1 MKKRRQPWARVL
13 ALALA
18 AAMIMPQSMEA
29 AAKKK
34 VKLNKTKVV
43 LKVGKKT
50 TLKLKNNKKKVK
62 WSSNKKKVATVTKKG
77 VVKAKKKGTAKIT
90 AKVGKKKYVCKVTV
104 KAAATKKSNKNT
116 NRKNNSSK
124 TNGGTQKVTG
134 TPGKNVALNGDI
146 FQIGGRNL
154 TLGMTLAQ
162 VHTVLGSLSTDIL
175 RSEKS
180 PQGFDVLAFRPN
192 GNNSSVSR
200 DDKFSTYILLYLK
213 SGKVVGICGISKS
226 MAYGSLVKAGT
237 GAAALESSSAWSSVD
252 WYETRGDVVG
262 AGAYSTETS
271 NANVLA
277 FVDYYGTQTT
287 YCIQA
292 FDKAYSSDGMT
303 NLSSQDASCTYSDA
317 VVKAMATESGELIN
331 AYLTFYGMRSLVI
344 NSKLSGVAQS
354 YSNTM
359 AKAGVTDAADMTR
372 SSSEIK
378 SAIVGAGLR
387 CGQWGERIMANNM
400 DAIGF
405 ANSAVQSQAARAQLC
420 DEEGLGVM
428 GIGSAA
434 YFENGDGV
442 FYTYLVID
450 FVDCARV
457 AF

>member
-1 MKKRRQPWARVL
+1 MRYTR
-13 ALALA
+13 
-18 AAMIMPQSMEA
+18 E
-29 AAKKK
+29 
-34 VKLNKTKVV
+34 
-43 LKVGKKT
+43 
-50 TLKLKNNKKKVK
+50 
-62 WSSNKKKVATVTKKG
+62 
-77 VVKAKKKGTAKIT
+77 
-90 AKVGKKKYVCKVTV
+90 KKKYVCKVTV

-116 NRKNNSSK
+116 NGKNNSSK

-192 GNNSSVSR
+192 GNNSGVSR

-237 GAAALESSSAWSSVD
+237 GAAVLESSSAWSSVD

-292 FDKAYSSDGMT
+292 FDKAYSIDGMT

-331 AYLTFYGMRSLVI
+331 AYLTFYGMRSLAI

-359 AKAGVTDAADMTR
+359 AKAGATDATDMTR

-378 SAIVGAGLR
+378 SAIVGAGLQ
-387 CGQWGERIMANNM
+387 CGQWGERIMVNNM

-405 ANSAVQSQAARAQLC
+405 ANSAVQSQAARTQLC
-420 DEEGLGVM
+420 DEEGFGVM
-428 GIGSAA
+428 GLGTAA
-434 YFENGDGV
+434 YFENGDDV

-450 FVDCARV
+450 FVDYVRV

>member
-1 MKKRRQPWARVL
+1 M
-13 ALALA
+13 
-18 AAMIMPQSMEA
+18 
-29 AAKKK
+29 
-34 VKLNKTKVV
+34 
-43 LKVGKKT
+43 
-50 TLKLKNNKKKVK
+50 
-62 WSSNKKKVATVTKKG
+62 
-77 VVKAKKKGTAKIT
+77 
-90 AKVGKKKYVCKVTV
+90 
-104 KAAATKKSNKNT
+104 
-116 NRKNNSSK
+116 
-124 TNGGTQKVTG
+124 TG

-192 GNNSSVSR
+192 GNNSSVSH

-262 AGAYSTETS
+262 VGAYSTETS

-292 FDKAYSSDGMT
+292 FDKAYSIDGMT

-359 AKAGVTDAADMTR
+359 AKAGATDAADMTR

-378 SAIVGAGLR
+378 SAIVGAGLQ

>member
-18 AAMIMPQSMEA
+18 AAMIMPQSMDAAA

-77 VVKAKKKGTAKIT
+77 VVKA
-90 AKVGKKKYVCKVTV
+90 KKKYVCKVTV

-262 AGAYSTETS
+262 VGAYSTETS

-292 FDKAYSSDGMT
+292 FDKAYSIDGMT

-378 SAIVGAGLR
+378 SAIVGAGLQ

>member
-18 AAMIMPQSMEA
+18 AAMIMPQSMDAAA

-277 FVDYYGTQTT
+277 FVDYYGT
-287 YCIQA
+287 
-292 FDKAYSSDGMT
+292 
-303 NLSSQDASCTYSDA
+303 
-317 VVKAMATESGELIN
+317 
-331 AYLTFYGMRSLVI
+331 
-344 NSKLSGVAQS
+344 
-354 YSNTM
+354 
-359 AKAGVTDAADMTR
+359 
-372 SSSEIK
+372 
-378 SAIVGAGLR
+378 
-387 CGQWGERIMANNM
+387 
-400 DAIGF
+400 
-405 ANSAVQSQAARAQLC
+405 
-420 DEEGLGVM
+420 
-428 GIGSAA
+428 
-434 YFENGDGV
+434 
-442 FYTYLVID
+442 
-450 FVDCARV
+450 
-457 AF
+457 

>member
-1 MKKRRQPWARVL
+1 M
-13 ALALA
+13 
-18 AAMIMPQSMEA
+18 
-29 AAKKK
+29 
-34 VKLNKTKVV
+34 
-43 LKVGKKT
+43 
-50 TLKLKNNKKKVK
+50 
-62 WSSNKKKVATVTKKG
+62 
-77 VVKAKKKGTAKIT
+77 
-90 AKVGKKKYVCKVTV
+90 
-104 KAAATKKSNKNT
+104 
-116 NRKNNSSK
+116 
-124 TNGGTQKVTG
+124 TG

-292 FDKAYSSDGMT
+292 FDKAYSIDGMT

-317 VVKAMATESGELIN
+317 VVKAMATESGELLN
-331 AYLTFYGMRSLVI
+331 AYLTFYGMRSLAI

-359 AKAGVTDAADMTR
+359 AKAGATDATDMTR

-378 SAIVGAGLR
+378 SAIVGAGLQ
-387 CGQWGERIMANNM
+387 CGQWGERIMPTIWM
-400 DAIGF
+400 PLVLQILLCRVRRQERSF
-405 ANSAVQSQAARAQLC
+405 AMKRDLALWGLEVQHILKMVTMCFTHIWSLT
-420 DEEGLGVM
+420 L
-428 GIGSAA
+428 
-434 YFENGDGV
+434 
-442 FYTYLVID
+442 
-450 FVDCARV
+450 
-457 AF
+457 

>member
-18 AAMIMPQSMEA
+18 AAMIMPQSMDA

-104 KAAATKKSNKNT
+104 KAASTKKSNKNT

-124 TNGGTQKVTG
+124 TNGGTQKVNG

-262 AGAYSTETS
+262 VGAYSTETS

-292 FDKAYSSDGMT
+292 FDKAYSIDGMT

-317 VVKAMATESGELIN
+317 VVKAMATESGELLN
-331 AYLTFYGMRSLVI
+331 AYLTFYGMRSLAI

-359 AKAGVTDAADMTR
+359 AKAGATDATDMTR

-378 SAIVGAGLR
+378 SAIVGAGLQ
-387 CGQWGERIMANNM
+387 CGQ
-400 DAIGF
+400 
-405 ANSAVQSQAARAQLC
+405 
-420 DEEGLGVM
+420 
-428 GIGSAA
+428 
-434 YFENGDGV
+434 
-442 FYTYLVID
+442 
-450 FVDCARV
+450 
-457 AF
+457 

>member
-18 AAMIMPQSMEA
+18 AAMIMPQSMDAAA

-237 GAAALESSSAWSSVD
+237 SAAVLESSSSWSSVE
-252 WYETRGDVVG
+252 WYAAHNDKHKDGE
-262 AGAYSTETS
+262 GAYSTETS

-292 FDKAYSSDGMT
+292 FDKAYSIDGMT
-303 NLSSQDASCTYSDA
+303 NLSSQDASCAYSDA
-317 VVKAMATESGELIN
+317 VVKAMAT
-331 AYLTFYGMRSLVI
+331 
-344 NSKLSGVAQS
+344 
-354 YSNTM
+354 
-359 AKAGVTDAADMTR
+359 KA
-372 SSSEIK
+372 S
-378 SAIVGAGLR
+378 
-387 CGQWGERIMANNM
+387 
-400 DAIGF
+400 
-405 ANSAVQSQAARAQLC
+405 
-420 DEEGLGVM
+420 
-428 GIGSAA
+428 
-434 YFENGDGV
+434 
-442 FYTYLVID
+442 
-450 FVDCARV
+450 
-457 AF
+457 